1 MAGITAGR
9 LEARFEDVSGRV
21 VGGQQQD
28 VASLGGR
35 TVRQGRAARDAG
47 GQGEGHEGEAG
58 ARGSIEQGEVTLGDA
73 TGPQPAEGLV
83 GHPIEE
89 ADSGLG
95 SRRFLRRLL
104 LFEGAVVVGYFALEV
119 AADKVVHVSGFHSEN
134 PFGIMTCALKKGIGD
149 GTVVEGCQAQVRGGW
164 VWSDLMFVS
173 LCSVYHREK
182 TSEGR
187 KQKQPPKGWGKY
199 ASIYQKAHQH
209 PWGRGRWGVD
219 GRARCALHDATSP
232 QVLNALRH
240 VRLRTN

>member
-1 MAGITAGR
+1 MAGIT
-9 LEARFEDVSGRV
+9 
-21 VGGQQQD
+21 
-28 VASLGGR
+28 
-35 TVRQGRAARDAG
+35 AG

-187 KQKQPPKGWGKY
+187 KQKQPRKGGGNTHQSIKKPINIRGGEGGGEWTGGPGVHCMTPRSATHKLK
-199 ASIYQKAHQH
+199 ASLQ
-209 PWGRGRWGVD
+209 R
-219 GRARCALHDATSP
+219 
-232 QVLNALRH
+232 
-240 VRLRTN
+240 

>member
-9 LEARFEDVSGRV
+9 LEARFEDVGGRV

-47 GQGEGHEGEAG
+47 GQGEGHEGEA
-58 ARGSIEQGEVTLGDA
+58 
-73 TGPQPAEGLV
+73 
-83 GHPIEE
+83 
-89 ADSGLG
+89 
-95 SRRFLRRLL
+95 
-104 LFEGAVVVGYFALEV
+104 VVGYFALEV

-187 KQKQPPKGWGKY
+187 KQKQPPKGWGNTHQ
-199 ASIYQKAHQH
+199 SIKK
-209 PWGRGRWGVD
+209 PINIRGGEGGGEW
-219 GRARCALHDATSP
+219 T
-232 QVLNALRH
+232 
-240 VRLRTN
+240 